1 MQIKKHIPNFFTMLN
16 IICGFIAIIFACQE
30 NFLLTFY
37 FIIAASFFDFVDG
50 GVARLLH
57 VQSEIGK
64 QLDSLCDVVSFG
76 VAPGI
81 ILFYI
86 MKDSLALNSDIII
99 SKLSCLQIL
108 LLLSMAAVPA
118 FSALR
123 LAKFNIDTRQ
133 TDSFIGVPVP
143 ASALLISSLGAM
155 YNIYNIAWLNNLLNQ
170 PIILL
175 VISLCISYLLISPL
189 PLFALK
195 FKNFKWKDNKIR
207 FIFIATALLSVF
219 LFKIGGIVLSII
231 FYILFSLITRLTNK

>member
-16 IICGFIAIIFACQE
+16 IVCGFLAVIFACQE
-30 NFLLTFY
+30 NFLTSFY

-50 GVARLLH
+50 GIARLLH

-64 QLDSLCDVVSFG
+64 QLDSLCDTVSFG
-76 VAPGI
+76 VVPGI

-86 MKDSLALNSDIII
+86 MKNALTINGDIII
-99 SKLSCLQIL
+99 NELSCTEIL
-108 LLLSMAAVPA
+108 LLLSMTAVPS

-123 LAKFNIDTRQ
+123 LAKFNLDTRQ
-133 TDSFIGVPVP
+133 TNSFIGMPVP
-143 ASALLISSLGAM
+143 ASALFISSLGA
-155 YNIYNIAWLNNLLNQ
+155 IYSIYEIAWLNNLLNK

-207 FIFIATALLSVF
+207 FIFIATALLSVIF
-219 LFKIGGIVLSII
+219 FKIGGIVLSII